1 MLKLQSAQICEKCTD
16 SCKATETLRGQLKE
30 ARQVLRQEVA
40 VNESTA
46 AYLDQIL
53 TEGGKAAP
61 DWRTKVTGRPTKHLE
76 SLNSQLKALAEDERD
91 TIEKTLQGKLSDL
104 GKKAKEDMEFV
115 AQLKAKT
122 DAQLLNVTETN
133 INLETDVRVIYSGES
148 SSSYAR

>member
-40 VNESTA
+40 FNESTA

-53 TEGGKAAP
+53 TEGGKAAL

-91 TIEKTLQGKLSDL
+91 TMEKTMQGKLADL